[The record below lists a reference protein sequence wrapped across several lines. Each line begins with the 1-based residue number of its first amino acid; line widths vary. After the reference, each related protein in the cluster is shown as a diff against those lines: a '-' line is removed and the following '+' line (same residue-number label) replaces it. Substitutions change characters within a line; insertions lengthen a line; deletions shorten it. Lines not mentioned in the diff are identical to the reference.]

1 MTSDKIVVMIG
12 KDYHVFNE
20 RKYKTLLDS
29 GVTFKLIGSVNES
42 LTVKLSPKQKERLAE
57 SVINNVVY
65 LANKSPEQLIK
76 NFKDSVLREV

>member
-12 KDYHVFNE
+12 KEYHVFND

-42 LTVKLSPKQKERLAE
+42 MTLKLSERQKEKLKK
-57 SVINNVVY
+57 SVEDNVVY
-65 LANKSPEQLIK
+65 LANKSPDQLIK

>member
-20 RKYKTLLDS
+20 RKYKVMLDS

-42 LTVKLSPKQKERLAE
+42 LTVKLSSKQKERLAE